1 MSTVPA
7 LEVTDKRVPQE
18 FEQLFREHSQL
29 IYRTAFGVTGNAE
42 DAEDVL
48 QTIFMRLI
56 RRDWPPNLKNNPK
69 AYLYRAAVNVS
80 LNTIRDRRNLTL
92 TNDPHVF
99 EKSAQAAQSRE
110 NEEVRERLLTTLE
123 TMTESDS
130 PAVEMLIL
138 RYVHNYSDADIA
150 KMLGKSR
157 GAIAV
162 RLFRARARLRKL
174 MRAAAGEKHEAK

>member
-48 QTIFMRLI
+48 QTIFMRLV

-80 LNTIRDRRNLTL
+80 LNTIRSRRNLTL
-92 TNDPHVF
+92 TNDAEIF
-99 EKSAQAAQSRE
+99 EKSVHAVQSRE
-110 NEEVRERLLTTLE
+110 SGEVRERLLTTLE
-123 TMTESDS
+123 TMAETDS
-130 PAVEMLIL
+130 SAVELLIL
-138 RYVHNYSDADIA
+138 RYVHDYSDADIA
-150 KMLGKSR
+150 KMMGKSR
-157 GAIAV
+157 TTIAV
-162 RLFRARARLRKL
+162 RLFRARARLKKL
-174 MRAAAGEKHEAK
+174 MRQTAGEKHEAK